1 MTAKPQF
8 DHKSPGICR
17 IVGGVAGA
25 LRAGLATSYNA
36 AVVAPAG
43 RAVGTDVRFPQNDL
57 GFPQ

>member
-1 MTAKPQF
+1 MKPQF
-8 DHKSPGICR
+8 DHKSPGVCG
-17 IVGGVAGA
+17 IVGGVTGA

-43 RAVGTDVRFPQNDL
+43 RAVGNDLRFPQKDL

>member
-1 MTAKPQF
+1 MMAKPQF
-8 DHKSPGICR
+8 DHKSPGICG
-17 IVGGVAGA
+17 IVRGVAGA

-43 RAVGTDVRFPQNDL
+43 RAVGNDLVFPQRDL